1 MEAAPPRLCF
11 CPISERVSRS
21 IFLRSWSSSLASGVA
36 LQFAPEEGT
45 AFFNA
50 AGWRETRF
58 VSMGEEARR
67 LRREIPMAHLF
78 RLIGRFLSPERRE
91 AFRRFT
97 GTVLLER

>member
-1 MEAAPPRLCF
+1 MQKT
-11 CPISERVSRS
+11 
-21 IFLRSWSSSLASGVA
+21 WSSSLASGVA

-50 AGWRETRF
+50 AGWSEKRF
-58 VSMGEEARR
+58 VSMSEEARR
-67 LRREIPMAHLF
+67 LKREIPMAPLF